1 VSHLLDR
8 RPLPGDTGLEALPF
22 HLCQPGGGASCGAC
36 CGLYN
41 FRDHSR
47 AALTR
52 ALERRTDAILPLEKT
67 PDAYR
72 NAARSLRRWDKDPM
86 FPPVRLCPLLGFVNE
101 DRTQVGCLAHPM
113 VTGGIDLRDCGAY
126 NAQTCQS
133 FECPSFLWLNAPQ
146 ARLIRAALPDW
157 YRYGLVITD
166 VEFVR
171 GCVKL
176 LEAAVG
182 GPVDLDAIVAHP
194 PALEAARALF
204 SLKELAPDRPRDA
217 AIFGRFASDDL
228 GEPTP
233 RILDYEGMGI
243 SAAPEDDVVL
253 CLGYAPTEAEVL
265 ERARALVRDHIARV
279 VSALGGTDAP
289 AGR

>member
-1 VSHLLDR
+1 M
-8 RPLPGDTGLEALPF
+8 ALPF

-47 AALTR
+47 DALTR
-52 ALERRTDAILPLEKT
+52 ALDRRTDTVRPLPKT
-67 PDAYR
+67 PEAYQA
-72 NAARSLRRWDKDPM
+72 AARSLRRWDKDPL
-86 FPPVRLCPLLGFVNE
+86 FPPVRLCPLLGFVDE
-101 DRTQVGCLAHPM
+101 ERKRVGCMAHPL

-126 NAQTCQS
+126 NADTCQS
-133 FECPSFLWLNAPQ
+133 FECPSFLWLKAPQ
-146 ARLIRAALPDW
+146 ARLVRAALPDW

-182 GPVDLDAIVAHP
+182 GPVDLDAVVAHP
-194 PALEAARALF
+194 PALEAARSLL
-204 SLKELAPDRPRDA
+204 SLKETAKDRPRDA
-217 AIFGRFASDDL
+217 TIFGRFSRDDL

-233 RILDYEGMGI
+233 RTIEYDALDAQ
-243 SAAPEDDVVL
+243 AAPEDDVVL
-253 CLGYAPTEAEVL
+253 CLGYDPATRAELEA
-265 ERARALVRDHIARV
+265 ARSVVRGHIAAV
-279 VSALGGTDAP
+279 VEALP
-289 AGR
+289 A

>member
-1 VSHLLDR
+1 M
-8 RPLPGDTGLEALPF
+8 ALPF

-47 AALTR
+47 EALSR
-52 ALERRTDAILPLEKT
+52 ALHRRTDLIRGLPKSEE
-67 PDAYR
+67 AYR

-86 FPPVRLCPLLGFVNE
+86 FPPVRLCPLLGFVDE
-101 DRTQVGCLAHPM
+101 DRERVGCLAHPL
-113 VTGGIDLRDCGAY
+113 VTGGVDLRDCGAY
-126 NAQTCQS
+126 DARTCQS
-133 FECPSFLWLNAPQ
+133 FECPSFLWLDAPK
-146 ARLIRAALPDW
+146 ARLVRAALPDW

-176 LEAAVG
+176 LEAELGERA
-182 GPVDLDAIVAHP
+182 DLDAIAEEP
-194 PALEAARALF
+194 EALAAARALL
-204 SLKELAPDRPRDA
+204 SLKETAPDRPKDA

-228 GEPTP
+228 GEPAP
-233 RILDYEGMGI
+233 RVIDYDALGA

-253 CLGYAPTEAEVL
+253 CLGYDPRTLEELEAARLLVREKV
-265 ERARALVRDHIARV
+265 RALAAAASAAAVEAGDARIALP
-279 VSALGGTDAP
+279 VS
-289 AGR
+289 RR

>member
-1 VSHLLDR
+1 M
-8 RPLPGDTGLEALPF
+8 ALPF

-41 FRDHSR
+41 FKDHSR

-52 ALERRTDAILPLEKT
+52 ALDRRTDTIRALPKT
-67 PDAYR
+67 PEAYQG
-72 NAARSLRRWDKDPM
+72 AARSLRRWDKDPM
-86 FPPVRLCPLLGFVNE
+86 FPPVRLCPLLGFVDE
-101 DRTQVGCLAHPM
+101 ERKRVGCLAHPA

-126 NAQTCQS
+126 DARTCQS
-133 FECPSFLWLNAPQ
+133 FECPSFLWLDAPQ
-146 ARLIRAALPDW
+146 ARLVRAALPDW

-176 LEAAVG
+176 LEAELG
-182 GPVDLDAIVAHP
+182 GRADLDAIVARP
-194 PALEAARALF
+194 EALEAARELL
-204 SLKELAPDRPRDA
+204 SLKETAPDRPRDA

-233 RILDYEGMGI
+233 RTIDYEGLGAD
-243 SAAPEDDVVL
+243 AAPEDDVVL
-253 CLGYAPTEAEVL
+253 CLGYDPRRRDEL
-265 ERARALVRDHIARV
+265 ERARALVREKVRAVAAALARAAEGIV
-279 VSALGGTDAP
+279 QLGIGAP
-289 AGR
+289 AGA

>member
-1 VSHLLDR
+1 M
-8 RPLPGDTGLEALPF
+8 ALPF

-47 AALTR
+47 AALAR
-52 ALERRTDAILPLEKT
+52 ALHRRTDTIRPLPKT
-67 PDAYR
+67 AEAFQ
-72 NAARSLRRWDKDPM
+72 AAAKSLRRWDKDPM

-101 DRTQVGCLAHPM
+101 ERTQVGCLAHPF
-113 VTGGIDLRDCGAY
+113 VNDGTDLRDCGAY
-126 NAQTCQS
+126 NSNTCQS

-157 YRYGLVITD
+157 YRYGLVVTD

-182 GPVDLDAIVAHP
+182 GPVDLDALVAHG
-194 PALEAARALF
+194 PALEAVRALF
-204 SLKELAPDRPRDA
+204 SLKETAPGRPGGA
-217 AIFGRFASDDL
+217 VIFGRFARDDL

-233 RILDYEGMGI
+233 RLVDYDFLG
-243 SAAPEDDVVL
+243 SPAAPEDDVVL
-253 CLGYAPTEAEVL
+253 CLGYDPRSAAAL
-265 ERARALVRDHIARV
+265 EEARALVRRHVAAV
-279 VSALGGTDAP
+279 VEAIPEP
-289 AGR
+289 AAD